1 MSELN
6 DLLKDPARFAQAIVR
21 KGEAWADA
29 EAAAALLEET
39 RKTVLASEMAKQGD
53 MPVSKAEMHALASDV
68 YRLYQQLRDGD
79 SKAANTLRAYA
90 SGGIATSLNAQT
102 GKIIKQAR
110 LTGALED
117 YYASP
122 IGVDG
127 KVYIASEH
135 GKVVVLRAAGDW
147 EILAV
152 NDFDSEIGRAHV

>member
-68 YRLYQQLRDGD
+68 YRQHVASMVEARR
-79 SKAANTLRAYA
+79 AANKARVGYDGAKAMMELARSAEATRRA
-90 SGGIATSLNAQT
+90 
-102 GKIIKQAR
+102 
-110 LTGALED
+110 
-117 YYASP
+117 
-122 IGVDG
+122 
-127 KVYIASEH
+127 
-135 GKVVVLRAAGDW
+135 
-147 EILAV
+147 
-152 NDFDSEIGRAHV
+152 EIGLR